1 MYDVRYPCDP
11 THASVAYPERSG
23 GVNVNS
29 PFVELYDRAAV
40 PAAAVVTLDC
50 GGTTGLLRIRETP
63 LVAFQSALTC
73 AAGMVGLLV
82 RLL

>member
-1 MYDVRYPCDP
+1 M
-11 THASVAYPERSG
+11 
-23 GVNVNS
+23 NS

-40 PAAAVVTLDC
+40 PAAAVVTLGC
-50 GGTTGLLRIRETP
+50 RGTTGLLRITETP

-73 AAGMVGLLV
+73 AAGIVGLLE

>member
-1 MYDVRYPCDP
+1 M
-11 THASVAYPERSG
+11 
-23 GVNVNS
+23 NVNS

-50 GGTTGLLRIRETP
+50 GGTTGLFKITPTP
-63 LVAFQSALTC
+63 LVAFQSELIC
-73 AAGMVGLLV
+73 AAGIVGLLE